1 MSSDAMQPLQKV
13 DDKNSA
19 APAAQQAPLAA
30 TEPQGGPPQQAVA
43 AVHPGLVVLENLPC
57 LFSDA
62 TLKSI
67 IGHVPCKGRVLS
79 SRIFQ
84 QTDKMNSYSA
94 HVTFEKKEDA
104 DSAIKLWD
112 QLTVDGLLISAW
124 SPLDHPKRAIPQGHP
139 TMPPPF
145 GTTSASATAASSS
158 GFRYPFAAMNIG
170 WLIEY
175 VSMLRNPDK
184 SFTMCRILECLMCNA
199 IQHGDPFLEYAV
211 VTFYTKFPAAAWG
224 KAQTLMSDGVAFEL
238 CRQVFEVIGLV
249 CKYPGANP
257 KSRKMLL
264 ALVERLVDDI
274 SGVNI
279 VTKVLAVN
287 KAIPEVIASVRAQLV
302 QLRNNAESNEALLSL
317 MSWLKFLFSCLSS
330 HHNQIPSFP
339 EASTTY
345 VCSEECP
352 CYAKLRG
359 KYSMFIND
367 VEKAKIVDSLIIN
380 AVRDGDDY
388 VGNIAEELMER
399 YSFSYFLRAVKHIQ
413 NGSLTL
419 LRMRLFE
426 ALRTSKK
433 VHTHHKLSAHHT
445 PKYLDVI
452 EVALLRT
459 KEEVLNQS
467 SLRSFYTLVDD
478 ALMCVYDLRDYT
490 DITAAA
496 VQQLYTLQFDIT
508 QILISLCAPV
518 YQLCVHAIDS
528 TSPAAALM
536 GKRNGIGAAAA
547 VPVKCGNPQCTGQL
561 AELLKCS
568 GCKTTYYCSVECQRA
583 DWKVHKTLCKEA
595 STTRKVSPVSIAE
608 VAAEQ
613 PAGSTPTSPTANDA
627 HTMHSQM
634 KVLRPKIFARMV

>member
-1 MSSDAMQPLQKV
+1 MSSPTQNQQDAI
-13 DDKNSA
+13 
-19 APAAQQAPLAA
+19 APLAP
-30 TEPQGGPPQQAVA
+30 EH
-43 AVHPGLVVLENLPC
+43 HPHHHGLVVLENLPC

-67 IGHVPCKGRVLS
+67 ISHVPCKGKVVNS
-79 SRIFQ
+79 KIFQ
-84 QTDKMNSYSA
+84 SEKSNSYFA
-94 HVTFEKKEDA
+94 HVQFEKKEDA
-104 DSAIKLWD
+104 ESAIKLWD

-124 SPLDHPKRAIPQGHP
+124 SPAENPKKAIPHG
-139 TMPPPF
+139 TVATPPPF
-145 GTTSASATAASSS
+145 GTTAAGVTTSSS

-175 VSMLRNPDK
+175 VSVLRNPDK

-274 SGVNI
+274 SGVNV

-287 KAIPEVIASVRAQLV
+287 KAIPEVIASVRTQLS
-302 QLRNNAESNEALLSL
+302 QLRTQPDSNEALLSL

-330 HHNQIPSFP
+330 HHNQIPAFP

-345 VCSEECP
+345 VCSEECS
-352 CYAKLRG
+352 CYQRLRQ
-359 KYSMFIND
+359 KYTVFVND
-367 VEKAKIVDSLIIN
+367 VEKAKIVDSLTIN

-388 VGNIAEELMER
+388 VGNIAEDLMER
-399 YSFSYFLRAVKHIQ
+399 YSFSYFVRAVKHIQ
-413 NGSLTL
+413 NGNFTL

-433 VHTHHKLSAHHT
+433 IHTYHKASAHSI
-445 PKYLDVI
+445 PRFFDII

-459 KEEVLNQS
+459 KEEIQDHSALK
-467 SLRSFYTLVDD
+467 SLLSLVDD
-478 ALMCVYDLRDYT
+478 ALMCVFDLRDYNEISAT
-490 DITAAA
+490 A
-496 VQQLYTLQFDIT
+496 VQQLYTLQFDVS
-508 QILISLCAPV
+508 QIFIALCAPV
-518 YQLCVHAIDS
+518 YQLCVHPMDG
-528 TSPAAALM
+528 TAAAT
-536 GKRNGIGAAAA
+536 AASRRGNI
-547 VPVKCGNPQCTGQL
+547 KCGNPNCTGQI

-568 GCKTTYYCSVECQRA
+568 GCKVTYYCSVDCQKA
-583 DWKVHKTLCKEA
+583 DWKTHKSLCKEMAARKPTVAGAQHHAPHASA
-595 STTRKVSPVSIAE
+595 STAAAARDSGEE
-608 VAAEQ
+608 VAAAVIAAVAAPQ
-613 PAGSTPTSPTANDA
+613 PIRII
-627 HTMHSQM
+627 
-634 KVLRPKIFARMV
+634 RPGILQALK